1 MFANLDNNTF
11 YDLDGNAF
19 VVDFYNGT
27 ATLYGSH
34 FQRAIPVAILATA
47 GLWMV
52 AFIVLL
58 YAYMKIVGHAG
69 PDDRSRK
76 YLRWPIMGL
85 SIFLMIQ

>member
-1 MFANLDNNTF
+1 MSDLNNRTF

-19 VVDFYNGT
+19 TLDFHNGSVV
-27 ATLYGSH
+27 LYGSH
-34 FQRAIPVAILATA
+34 FNGVIPMVILSTT

-58 YAYMKIVGHAG
+58 FAYVKIVGNASQH
-69 PDDRSRK
+69 DRARK

-85 SIFLMIQ
+85 STILMIL

>member
-1 MFANLDNNTF
+1 MLSNLDNDTF

-19 VVDFYNGT
+19 TLDFHNGT
-27 ATLYGSH
+27 TTLYGSQFH
-34 FQRAIPVAILATA
+34 SAIPVAILATA

-58 YAYMKIVGHAG
+58 IAYMKIVRHAA
-69 PDDRSRK
+69 PDDRARK

-85 SIFLMIQ
+85 SILLMIL